1 MHVLWAFGANGS
13 PAEESVIGSSVGD
26 GFEFAGISPQ
36 LDYFDGSKSLQ
47 LVSIVDKSSAKLSN
61 IGEHRLNGKNSG

>member
-26 GFEFAGISPQ
+26 GFEFAGISAQ
-36 LDYFDGSKSLQ
+36 LDYFDGSK
-47 LVSIVDKSSAKLSN
+47 KPA
-61 IGEHRLNGKNSG
+61 IGLYSR